1 MQTSESHGQEEND
14 IDVSNGGSCKY
25 KTETPRAR
33 VIEVHMAGFV
43 VQLDSATLGS
53 RAGSDQHAS
62 LLANS
67 KSEYQD
73 INSSFALYGCSLLTM
88 LCRPILM
95 FVVMFVVVLAAEDV
109 TRDVRGVCSAGSA
122 GEANRKAKPV
132 VGATSQT
139 GAPPSI
145 PLPLQPLWS
154 QDDDNDE
161 DHSLDNICRANQY
174 HDITYTHHHDPAHT
188 HYDIAFTYHNIARGY
203 YDVAGTLYHD
213 IARGYHYDIAGT
225 HYHDIARG
233 YHYDIAGTH
242 YHDIA
247 GAYHYDIAGTHYH
260 DIAGAYH
267 YDIAGAYYDPA
278 GAYHYDSDKYD
289 A

>member
-62 LLANS
+62 LLASS

-109 TRDVRGVCSAGSA
+109 TRDVRGHTPMNQKILPSC
-122 GEANRKAKPV
+122 KP
-132 VGATSQT
+132 GGGKMQRR
-139 GAPPSI
+139 
-145 PLPLQPLWS
+145 
-154 QDDDNDE
+154 
-161 DHSLDNICRANQY
+161 ICRRSQPQSEAGGGG
-174 HDITYTHHHDPAHT
+174 DFADRRTTVHT
-188 HYDIAFTYHNIARGY
+188 TTTTAATTAAMVPR
-203 YDVAGTLYHD
+203 
-213 IARGYHYDIAGT
+213 R
-225 HYHDIARG
+225 RQR
-233 YHYDIAGTH
+233 
-242 YHDIA
+242 
-247 GAYHYDIAGTHYH
+247 
-260 DIAGAYH
+260 
-267 YDIAGAYYDPA
+267 
-278 GAYHYDSDKYD
+278 
-289 A
+289 